1 MSANRLLLLSCPG
14 LKSVY
19 RNLLSSPK
27 ASSGVPLVH
36 GKVRGAKYH
45 ELVSKVST
53 RLSGWKSK
61 ALDLSGRA
69 RLVSSLTSSILTY
82 TMLTSKLPASFRNS
96 IDKINRRF
104 GVQKQKRGIPLVS
117 WREVCTRLG
126 LRRMELDNRALI
138 QKRAW
143 RFINEPKSLWV
154 RCLTAKYQVQ
164 GDFIDYVLNGQSKK
178 ILGRPVA

>member
-1 MSANRLLLLSCPG
+1 M
-14 LKSVY
+14 
-19 RNLLSSPK
+19 
-27 ASSGVPLVH
+27 H

-104 GVQKQKRGIPLVS
+104 GVQKQKGVS
-117 WREVCTRLG
+117 LLSVGERCVHAWDLG
-126 LRRMELDNRALI
+126 GWN
-138 QKRAW
+138 
-143 RFINEPKSLWV
+143 
-154 RCLTAKYQVQ
+154 
-164 GDFIDYVLNGQSKK
+164 
-178 ILGRPVA
+178 